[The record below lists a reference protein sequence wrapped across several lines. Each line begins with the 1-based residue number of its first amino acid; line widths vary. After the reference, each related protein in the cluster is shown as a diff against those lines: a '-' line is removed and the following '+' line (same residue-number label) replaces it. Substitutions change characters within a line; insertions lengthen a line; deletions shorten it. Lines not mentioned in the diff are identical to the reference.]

1 MKLRFQAVLMFSV
14 FMVSGISVAGQDDV
28 YLANA
33 KTKSLNV
40 TWAGGSRTIENV
52 VGSEGETTRE
62 LVDFNGGKALH
73 YENLASRSTFEAYFT
88 LMRNA
93 KDVFIDCIYANV
105 RNEQNGILI
114 NKAVCGL
121 NRPLAEEYDEAI
133 YEFSDEW
140 KSSTDNIAIEPLL
153 RVPPL
158 PLEVS
163 ESTLGEA
170 KLSRIYNS
178 KDNLS
183 VSAPE
188 AVIEKGTG
196 KHSFG
201 SSQVFSVYKVGDLAR
216 PIYFDVSSGALG
228 GVFTRYD
235 QVAIDKLF

>member
-1 MKLRFQAVLMFSV
+1 MFSV
-14 FMVSGISVAGQDDV
+14 FMVSGISVAGQNDV

-33 KTKSLNV
+33 KTKSLSV

-93 KDVFIDCIYANV
+93 KDVFIDCIYANI

-133 YEFSDEW
+133 YDFSDEW
-140 KSSTDNIAIEPLL
+140 KSFTDNIAIEPLL

-158 PLEVS
+158 PLEVG

-188 AVIEKGTG
+188 AVIEKGAG